1 MQCARNEY
9 VRKYLILSKKEDLFK
24 VRKYITKHLFASK
37 GGGGFLTF
45 IITRNTIHWQL
56 HLSALARL
64 STWTTFSIAS
74 IVIGPTLKPFRFNEI
89 SSIAHIA
96 SVSLG

>member
-1 MQCARNEY
+1 MQKRFSNASRMST
-9 VRKYLILSKKEDLFK
+9 YLAKMK
-24 VRKYITKHLFASK
+24 
-37 GGGGFLTF
+37 GFLTF